1 MADTQ
6 KPELVLLMGLPAAGK
21 STIGNMEFGESH
33 RFIDCDSIKA
43 THPEYDPKNPQAL
56 HAWSQN
62 ECEKQMM
69 ALFEN
74 PEDAVYD
81 STGTNSE
88 RMVRYM
94 ALAEAAGMT
103 TKLVFVV
110 VSLETSLARNSR
122 RERVVPEEVIR
133 MKADDIKT
141 AFNIC
146 EEKAQ
151 SVQVIENEW
160 EMNL

>member
-1 MADTQ
+1 
-6 KPELVLLMGLPAAGK
+6 
-21 STIGNMEFGESH
+21 
-33 RFIDCDSIKA
+33 
-43 THPEYDPKNPQAL
+43 
-56 HAWSQN
+56 
-62 ECEKQMM
+62 MM

-110 VSLETSLARNSR
+110 VSLETSLSRNSR

-151 SVQVIENEW
+151 TVQVIENEW